1 LCGNQIVTKF
11 SAESSAI
18 GGSEEPMNASGNSR
32 LLFDALSAVRPI
44 DLYTKNKI
52 TGRLT
57 SQDISGSPLD
67 ASKSDVC
74 IAEADKV
81 AIPTQLPYST
91 TNLLDCTQYAK
102 ESEEALSFNTVKSS
116 IVKISGER
124 AGDGWR
130 SSPYASGF
138 IVTPDGMVATDLHI
152 LRNLNDIRVSTEN
165 GNSYKATI
173 AAVDRRHDLAIL
185 QLERPRNELFNAITL
200 GSSQTL
206 QPGADVT
213 AWGFPLNSNRV
224 FMSPSFKNFGFRERR
239 PLKQALETGAGKAL
253 SPLELNGLLLAGEK
267 SDREVLEST
276 NLVNNGNSGG
286 PLTDSSNQAVGII
299 GLSDKS
305 YTAIATPVEPI
316 KRLLQFARQERG
328 KTDAKIYF
336 DENDITFSGTA
347 EVSQER
353 INFRAQRLE
362 IKTNLNSV
370 ATTG

>member
-1 LCGNQIVTKF
+1 MTKF

-18 GGSEEPMNASGNSR
+18 GGTNEQANASGNSH
-32 LLFDALSAVRPI
+32 LLFDAMSAVRPI
-44 DLYTKNKI
+44 DLYTKNKV
-52 TGRLT
+52 TGKLT
-57 SQDISGSPLD
+57 SQDIPGATLYASGD
-67 ASKSDVC
+67 HNASKPNVC

-81 AIPTQLPYST
+81 AIPTQLPYGT
-91 TNLLDCTQYAK
+91 TNLSDCTQYSK
-102 ESEEALSFNTVKSS
+102 GSEEALKFNTVKSS
-116 IVKISGER
+116 IVKISGVR
-124 AGDGWR
+124 SVDGWR

-213 AWGFPLNSNRV
+213 AWGYPLNSNRV
-224 FMSPSFKNFGFRERR
+224 FMSPSFQNFGFRERR

-253 SPLELNGLLLAGEK
+253 SPLELNGLLLPGES

-316 KRLLQFARQERG
+316 KRLLQFVRQERG
-328 KTDAKIYF
+328 KREAKIYF

-347 EVSQER
+347 EISQER
-353 INFRAQRLE
+353 LNLRAQRLE
-362 IKTNLNSV
+362 IKTNLNSI